1 MSEEELTK
9 KANDFEEEHGWSPD
23 YGYEV
28 FEEAIDENPMVKHK
42 YELHVICPHCE
53 KECDVPIYV
62 TTDDKNINDMLSLL
76 CSYGARGRKKE
87 KNENKEIT
95 VHPGELESARDD
107 LQRAI
112 QLRNVSSVALAD
124 IRDSWSKKDADNKN

>member
-1 MSEEELTK
+1 
-9 KANDFEEEHGWSPD
+9 
-23 YGYEV
+23 
-28 FEEAIDENPMVKHK
+28 MVKHK

-76 CSYGARGRKKE
+76 CSFGARGRKKE
-87 KNENKEIT
+87 KNGNKEIT